1 MNVSWHAGAVM
12 VNDCSYSGVCEAPH
26 GGIKSSGI
34 GRSRSRLGLQ
44 EMVRVKYTD
53 VDLVPQLPKL
63 WWFKYGAPAKKMMDG
78 FLDFLFAP
86 TVMRRALGSL
96 KMMVN
101 LRRKL

>member
-1 MNVSWHAGAVM
+1 MRSQRR
-12 VNDCSYSGVCEAPH
+12 SGNGSPGESSLSGEPRPEGCE
-26 GGIKSSGI
+26 KLSG
-34 GRSRSRLGLQ
+34 LH

-86 TVMRRALGSL
+86 TVTRRALGSL
-96 KMMVN
+96 KMIVN